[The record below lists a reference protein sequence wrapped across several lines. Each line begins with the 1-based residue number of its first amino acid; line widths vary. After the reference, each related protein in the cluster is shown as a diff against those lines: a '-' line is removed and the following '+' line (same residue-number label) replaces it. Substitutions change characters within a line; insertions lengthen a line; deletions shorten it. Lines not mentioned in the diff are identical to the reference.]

1 MVYRNIKTGL
11 EIIVSSEIHAPNF
24 VRVDKVETPQTEKS
38 GASSNE
44 VKPRK
49 KRAKK

>member
-11 EIIVSSEIHAPNF
+11 EIIVSSEVHAPNF
-24 VRVDKVETPQTEKS
+24 VRVDKTETPQTPKS
-38 GASSNE
+38 GAVSKE
-44 VKPRK
+44 DKPRR

>member
-11 EIIVSSEIHAPNF
+11 EIIVSSEINAPNF
-24 VRVDKVETPQTEKS
+24 VRVDNETPQTAKS
-38 GASSNE
+38 GESSNE
-44 VKPRK
+44 DKPRK

>member
-11 EIIVSSEIHAPNF
+11 EIIVSSEINAPNF
-24 VRVDKVETPQTEKS
+24 ERIDKETPQTKKS
-38 GASSNE
+38 GESPNE